1 MIVDY
6 NPSLPQDKVFLFIRH
21 NTSFCSGNYAKMR
34 GVKNLNHYTGVNL
47 RGNRNTCALLNHHS
61 KNEEADK
68 SQESSKN
75 HLQRTEV
82 LLKTVGKTGS
92 SALEC
97 HRKKA

>member
-1 MIVDY
+1 M
-6 NPSLPQDKVFLFIRH
+6 
-21 NTSFCSGNYAKMR
+21 
-34 GVKNLNHYTGVNL
+34 KNLDHYSGVNL
-47 RGNRNTCALLNHHS
+47 RGNRNTWALLNHHS
-61 KNEEADK
+61 NHEEADK

-97 HRKKA
+97 HRKEA